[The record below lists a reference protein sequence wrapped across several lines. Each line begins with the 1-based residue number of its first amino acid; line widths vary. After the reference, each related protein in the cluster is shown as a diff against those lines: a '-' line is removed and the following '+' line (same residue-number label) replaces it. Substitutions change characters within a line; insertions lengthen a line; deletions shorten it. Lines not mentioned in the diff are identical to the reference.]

1 VTNRQ
6 IAGFRALLSP
16 VGRRLL
22 DEVSPGESAADPL
35 RAADRLRRHPALA
48 ETPRDAAADL
58 VTAVLTQARLRA
70 RAREKFGPLA
80 DRLFFTPD
88 GLEQATRAPLAA
100 YRARRVAERVG
111 RDSAPVADLCCG
123 IGADLLALAGEGLSV
138 EGVDLD
144 PFTVAVAEANIAA
157 AGLADRARVRVG
169 DATEVRAGQYAAVFC
184 DPARRGR
191 HGRVFDPRAY
201 SPAWDTVVH
210 LARTAPAGCVKAA
223 PGLPHE
229 SLPAGAA
236 VEWISV
242 DWEVKE
248 TALWFGAL
256 AEGVPARRATLLRTR
271 PGSAEPEVTTLAG
284 RGLGAPPVSRPL
296 RYLYEPDGAVVRSH
310 LVAEAAQAVDGALLD
325 PDIAYL
331 TSDSLVRTPLCRVYE
346 VHEVMPFSLK
356 RLRAALRERGVGTV
370 TIKKRG
376 SAVDVE
382 RLRRDLRL
390 NGPESAVVVLTR
402 FGSRPYCLLCAEVG
416 PDTGGQERTASGP
429 SSRAGAPNLRT

>member
-6 IAGFRALLSP
+6 LAGFQALLTP
-16 VGRRLL
+16 VGRQLL

-35 RAADRLRRHPALA
+35 RAADRLRRHPALTG
-48 ETPRDAAADL
+48 TPRDAAADL
-58 VTAVLTQARLRA
+58 VNAVLTQVRLRA

-80 DRLFFTPD
+80 DRLFYTPD

-100 YRARRVAERVG
+100 HRARRVAERVD
-111 RDSAPVADLCCG
+111 RDAAPVADLCCG
-123 IGADLLALAGEGLSV
+123 IGADLLALAGAGLPV
-138 EGVDLD
+138 EGVDQD
-144 PFTVAVAEANIAA
+144 PLTVAVAEANIAA
-157 AGLADRARVRVG
+157 AGLAGRARVRLG
-169 DATEVRAGQYAAVFC
+169 DATEVRTAEYAAVFC

-201 SPAWDTVVH
+201 SPAWDTVVE

-229 SLPAGAA
+229 SIPEGAA
-236 VEWISV
+236 AEWISV
-242 DWEVKE
+242 DREVKE
-248 TALWFGAL
+248 TALWFGTL
-256 AEGVPARRATLLRTR
+256 AEGVAPRRATLLRTR
-271 PGSAEPEVTTLAG
+271 PDTGEVEVTTLTG
-284 RGLGAPPVSRPL
+284 RGLAAPPVSRPL

-310 LVAEAAQAVDGALLD
+310 LVAEAAAAVDGALLD
-325 PDIAYL
+325 PAIAYL
-331 TSDSLVRTPLCRVYE
+331 TSDSLVRTPLCQVYE
-346 VHEVMPFSLK
+346 VREVMPFSLK

-390 NGPESAVVVLTR
+390 SGPESAVVVLTR
-402 FGSRPYCLLCAEVG
+402 FGSRPYCLLCAEVT
-416 PDTGGQERTASGP
+416 PDSGGGRK
-429 SSRAGAPNLRT
+429 

>member
-1 VTNRQ
+1 MTNRQ

-123 IGADLLALAGEGLSV
+123 IGADLLALAREGLSV